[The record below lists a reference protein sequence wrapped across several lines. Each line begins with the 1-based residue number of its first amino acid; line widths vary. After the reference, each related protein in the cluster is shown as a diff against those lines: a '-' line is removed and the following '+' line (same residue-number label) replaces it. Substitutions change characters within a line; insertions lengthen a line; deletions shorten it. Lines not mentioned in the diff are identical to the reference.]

1 MRERIQNCLF
11 ALAMV
16 AAVTMVYSNHFSN
29 SFQYDDTH
37 TIINNENIRS
47 LKNIPD
53 FFKDGSTFSSLPL
66 SQSYRPIVTT
76 TLTIDYWIA
85 NGLDTFVYHLD
96 NFAFFL
102 ILGWLLFFFYQK
114 ILKFHFTGNKSFY
127 LALYATLFFMVHP
140 VMAETVNYIIS
151 RSVIISTVFV
161 VMAFVFYQYSAISRK
176 YYLYLIPYCLSILAK
191 EPAIMFAPIF
201 LCYLLLFKYELSLTD
216 VFSQSK
222 RKTAGRF
229 LKEGIVPMTL
239 CIFLY
244 VFLMGMKPDGF
255 VPGGNSVFQY
265 IITQPLVFCYYL
277 GSLILPLGLNMETDW
292 TTLKDIWNFEF
303 FASLI
308 VIASIFTL
316 AIWTSKVKKYRPI
329 SFGILWFFLALLP
342 TSSIIP
348 LADVKNDHRM
358 FFPFIGLILAVLS
371 SIYLLIERIKP
382 NQTQKTILTL
392 ASVLILGMYSY
403 GTFQRN
409 KVWKTEETLWLDV
422 VEKSPQNGKAL
433 VNCGMFEMKKGQY
446 EKAEEYY
453 KKALQVSPNYV
464 LLYVNYGRL
473 KLLQGETS
481 EAEILLK
488 KGTELRPDIHQ
499 PWHFFALFYKEQQRY
514 DLAMK
519 HLEKAVS
526 LSEYIEG
533 KHELM
538 ACYKLTE
545 NWMKLKQLSQSILTV
560 NPESAI
566 AKSYM
571 QLAKANEVELASL
584 EEESLKNPSAEKML
598 ELSRR
603 FYLNQDYSKSLNAAI
618 KATELNPLLSNGYN
632 NICACYIELGNY
644 DLAKVNCERA
654 LELNPDNVT
663 SSNNLKNIDV
673 ALMGILA
680 GDYENGGAEEIRKE
694 SYYLDVSYSS
704 FSSQLY
710 DQCISISKDGLL
722 KFPDSYG
729 LFNNLCICHT
739 AKGEY
744 ELAEEACLRG
754 LQIAPENEI
763 INQNYEEVLQQK
775 Q

>member
-1 MRERIQNCLF
+1 MKNPIQNYLI
-11 ALAMV
+11 ALAML
-16 AAVTMVYSNHFSN
+16 AAVTSIYSNHFFN

-47 LKNIPD
+47 LKNIPH

-96 NFAFFL
+96 NFAFFV
-102 ILGWLLFFFYQK
+102 ILGWLLFFFYKK
-114 ILKFHFTGNKSFY
+114 ILKFHFTDNKSFY
-127 LALYATLFFMVHP
+127 LSCYAVLFFMVHP

-151 RSVIISTVFV
+151 RSVIISTAFV

-201 LCYLLLFKYELSLTD
+201 LCYLLLFKYELSFTD
-216 VFSQSK
+216 VFSPSK
-222 RKTAGRF
+222 RKTMARF
-229 LKEGIVPMTL
+229 LKEGIIPMTL

-244 VFLMGMKPDGF
+244 VFLMGMKPEGF
-255 VPGGNSVFQY
+255 NPGGDSVFQY
-265 IITQPLVFCYYL
+265 IITQPKVFCYYL

-292 TTLKDIWNFEF
+292 TTLKDIWNVEF

-316 AIWTSKVKKYRPI
+316 AIWTSTIKKYRPV
-329 SFGILWFFLALLP
+329 SFGIVWFFLALLP

-358 FFPFIGLILAVLS
+358 FFPFIGLILAVLW
-371 SIYLLIERIKP
+371 SIYLLIERIKL
-382 NQTQKTILTL
+382 NQTQKTVLTL
-392 ASVLILGMYSY
+392 ASVVILGMYSY

-433 VNCGMFEMKKGQY
+433 VNCGLFQMNKGQY

-453 KKALQVSPNYV
+453 KKALGVSPDYV

-473 KLLQGETS
+473 KQLQGKAAES
-481 EAEILLK
+481 EILLK
-488 KGTELRPDIHQ
+488 KATELRPDIHQ
-499 PWHFFALFYKEQQRY
+499 PWHFLALFCKEQQMY
-514 DLAMK
+514 NLAIK

-545 NWMKLKQLSQSILTV
+545 NWMKLKQLVQSILSV
-560 NPESAI
+560 NPESAV

-571 QLAKANEVELASL
+571 QLVKANDAELASL
-584 EEESLKNPSAEKML
+584 IEESLQNPTAEKML

-603 FYLNQDYSKSLNAAI
+603 FYHNQDYSKSLNAAI
-618 KATELNPLLSNGYN
+618 KATELNPRLSDGYN
-632 NICACYIELGNY
+632 NICACYIELENY
-644 DLAKVNCERA
+644 NLARVNCETA

-673 ALMGILA
+673 ALMGILSE
-680 GDYENGGAEEIRKE
+680 DHENGSAEEMRKE
-694 SYYLDVSYSS
+694 SDYLELSSSS
-704 FSSQLY
+704 FSSHLY
-710 DQCISISKDGLL
+710 DECISISKDGLL
-722 KFPDSYG
+722 KFPDSFG

-744 ELAEEACLRG
+744 DLAEKACLRG
-754 LQIAPENEI
+754 LQIVPENET
-763 INQNYEEVLQQK
+763 INRNYQEVLKQK
-775 Q
+775 